1 MSSPKIKR
9 WEKSPKKIIFQKN
22 FFKKSYNGKWDF
34 GFKGRV
40 IINILF
46 ILIKK
51 KGRYRLWNPKCQKF
65 ISGRMKIRKFRK
77 LFLLASLDAA
87 RVPDAESLICEVS
100 ILLAE
105 EQGPEY
111 SLRFQRTNQIIFYMP
126 KLLLQAG
133 ADELCPICSH
143 ARPD

>member
-1 MSSPKIKR
+1 MGNEILDSR
-9 WEKSPKKIIFQKN
+9 
-22 FFKKSYNGKWDF
+22 
-34 GFKGRV
+34 GRV

-51 KGRYRLWNPKCQKF
+51 KGRYHFWKPKCQKF
-65 ISGRMKIRKFRK
+65 IFSKMKIRKFRK

-87 RVPDAESLICEVS
+87 RVPDAESLIREIS

-105 EQGPEY
+105 EQWPEY
-111 SLRFQRTNQIIFYMP
+111 SLRFQRTNQIILARYVQQVPCYML